1 MVVCAIFLSDANM
14 TDFIKSNSNS
24 TDMVIAGSG
33 EHRQIWQTRFRAVSK
48 ETYLFIG
55 DHVTLYILWRLSLT
69 FRALLQFPH
78 YLEAAEHDVSLKQNQ
93 ITRYVLNVIEKTSL
107 VDITVH
113 RAAYK
118 FGLFNKSNLYFNY
131 SCKVQSWLP
140 QCLS

>member
-14 TDFIKSNSNS
+14 TDFIKSNSNR

-93 ITRYVLNVIEKTSL
+93 ITRLCS
-107 VDITVH
+107 
-113 RAAYK
+113 
-118 FGLFNKSNLYFNY
+118 
-131 SCKVQSWLP
+131 
-140 QCLS
+140 QCD